1 MKIASL
7 EARVIGN
14 PWKNWVLV
22 KIVTDDGVV
31 GWGDAT
37 TPMTY
42 KPVLGVIEEAAPL
55 CVGKDPRRIES
66 LWDSLFKTFYLP
78 DDGTLLSAL
87 AGIETA
93 CWDILGK
100 TLGAPLHQLLGGQVH
115 PRIKAYAN
123 GWYNGP
129 RDAAAFADKA
139 AEVVALGYRALKFDP
154 FGSAFQ
160 VLDPAERAKSLAIVR
175 AVRDRVGDGVDLMI
189 EVHDR
194 LTAPEAIRVCH
205 ELEEFRPLW
214 VEAPVWSVDTET
226 LRAVAAAVT
235 VRIVAG
241 ERLTNLGDF
250 ADLLATRRIDVVQP
264 EYVELGGIHRLRQ
277 VAALAEAYQG
287 MIAPHNARCP
297 ISTAVNV
304 HVDAATRNVFI
315 QETFDDFHVKWAKD
329 LFDGIPRVVDGFLEV
344 PSGNGIGVTVNEEF
358 IARHPPGPRNYMNLF
373 ASGWEQRF
381 TT

>member
-1 MKIASL
+1 MKI
-7 EARVIGN
+7 ERIETRVIGN

-22 KIVTDDGVV
+22 RVLTDEGLV

-42 KPVLGVIEEAAPL
+42 KPVVAAIEEIGKL
-55 CVGKDPRRIES
+55 CVGGDPLQIERLWES
-66 LWDSLFKTFYLP
+66 LFTTLYLP
-78 DDGTLLSAL
+78 DDGTLLSAI

-100 TLGAPLHQLLGGQVH
+100 SLGAPLHQLLGGRVH
-115 PRIKAYAN
+115 DQIKAYAN

-129 RDAAAFADKA
+129 RDEHAFADKA
-139 AEVVALGYRALKFDP
+139 AEVVARGYLALKFDP
-154 FGSAFQ
+154 FGSAFRA
-160 VLDPAERAKSLAIVR
+160 LDPQERTKSLAIVR
-175 AVRDRVGDGVDLMI
+175 AVRDQVGDAVDLMI

-194 LTAPEAIRVCH
+194 LTPAEAIRICR

-214 VEAPVWSVDTET
+214 VEAPVWSIDTAA
-226 LRAVAAAVT
+226 LRAVAEAT
-235 VRIVAG
+235 PLRIVAG

-250 ADLLATRRIDVVQP
+250 ADLLATRRMDIVQP
-264 EYVELGGIHRLRQ
+264 EYVELGGVHRLRQ

-304 HVDAATRNVFI
+304 QVDAATRNVFI
-315 QETFDDFHVKWAKD
+315 QETFDDFHVSWAKD
-329 LFDGIPRVVDGFLEV
+329 LFTGIPAVKDGTFAIPET
-344 PSGNGIGVTVNEEF
+344 PGIGVEVNEEL
-358 IARHPPGPRNYMNLF
+358 AERYPPGERNYMNLF
-373 ASGWEQRF
+373 QSGWEKRF
-381 TT
+381 QT

>member
-1 MKIASL
+1 MKI
-7 EARVIGN
+7 EKVETRVIGN

-22 KIVTDDGVV
+22 RVQTDEGLV

-42 KPVLGVIEEAAPL
+42 KPVVAAIDEIGKL
-55 CVGKDPRRIES
+55 CVGRDPLQIER
-66 LWDSLFKTFYLP
+66 LWEALFTTLYLP

-93 CWDILGK
+93 CWDLLGK
-100 TLGAPLHQLLGGQVH
+100 SLHVPLHQLLGGRVH
-115 PRIKAYAN
+115 DGIKAYAN

-129 RDAAAFADKA
+129 REAAGFAEKA
-139 AEVVALGYRALKFDP
+139 AEVVARGYLALKFDP
-154 FGSAFQ
+154 FGSAFRT
-160 VLDPAERAKSLAIVR
+160 LDPQERAKSLAIVR
-175 AVRDRVGDGVDLMI
+175 AVREQVGDAVDLMI

-194 LTAPEAIRVCH
+194 LTPAEAIRICR

-214 VEAPVWSVDTET
+214 VEAPVWSIDTAA
-226 LRAVAAAVT
+226 LKAVVEAT
-235 VRIVAG
+235 PLRIVAG

-250 ADLLATRRIDVVQP
+250 ADLLATRRMDIVQP

-304 HVDAATRNVFI
+304 QVDAATRNVFI
-315 QETFDDFHVKWAKD
+315 QETFDDFHVGWAKE
-329 LFDGIPRVVDGFLEV
+329 LFDGIPAVKDGHFV
-344 PSGNGIGVTVNEEF
+344 IPDGVGIGVDVSEKA
-358 IARHPPGPRNYMNLF
+358 IKKHPPGERNYMNLF
-373 ASGWEQRF
+373 RAGWEQRF
-381 TT
+381 AT